1 MHALYQRP
9 KAQYVDVLQRGAH
22 PPAPAPKQAPSAG
35 TGTPQRASP
44 SANGT
49 PLSTGAAPVQAEGR
63 RARPADDSGGAAPLQ
78 ALDGSGGPLPE
89 QAPASCNGVR
99 PARTRV
105 LMAVIGRCFLHYQ

>member
-9 KAQYVDVLQRGAH
+9 KAQYIDVLQRAATSS
-22 PPAPAPKQAPSAG
+22 APAPRQALSAG

-49 PLSTGAAPVQAEGR
+49 PLSTGAAPVQAEQGP
-63 RARPADDSGGAAPLQ
+63 RPADSGGGAAAAPVQ
-78 ALDGSGGPLPE
+78 ALDGSGGRMPE

-99 PARTRV
+99 QANACV
-105 LMAVIGRCFLHYQ
+105 LEALLGL